1 MDIYMYT
8 IVSVSD
14 LNVALT
20 LVFKQEEQCN
30 TKCALTLWAFGQ
42 CPVAYHFRGPTR
54 TILANLKRAKNCR
67 ENCFCPGT

>member
-42 CPVAYHFRGPTR
+42 TLGGP
-54 TILANLKRAKNCR
+54 LAL
-67 ENCFCPGT
+67 FLPI